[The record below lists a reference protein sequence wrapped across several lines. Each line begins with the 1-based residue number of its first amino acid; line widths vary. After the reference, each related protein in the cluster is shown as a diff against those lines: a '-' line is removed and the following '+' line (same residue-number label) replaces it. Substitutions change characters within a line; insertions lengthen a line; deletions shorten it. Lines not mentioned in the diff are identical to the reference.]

1 MSAWRRLLDQLVR
14 ERGRALF
21 GYAYALTGDRYNA
34 EDLLQDALV
43 RAFRSG
49 RTASSLDAAHVY
61 VKRAIAT
68 AFIDRS
74 RRAAVR
80 PLISGIG
87 GDLQHWVWALPPSPD
102 HAGNVESALDLQAAL
117 LALTPRERACIV
129 LRFMDDLTV
138 SVVADTLGLAPG
150 TVKRYLS
157 DAREKLREVL
167 PGLDLDDVETV
178 SVETVSVDTRDGSGR

>member
-1 MSAWRRLLDQLVR
+1 MSAWRGLLEQLVR

-21 GYAYALTGDRYNA
+21 GYAYALTGVRYDA

-49 RTASSLDAAHVY
+49 RHASTLDAGHVY

-80 PLISGIG
+80 PLASGTG
-87 GDLQHWVWALPPSPD
+87 GDLQDWVWGLPISPD
-102 HAGNVESALDLQAAL
+102 HASKVESALDLQSAL
-117 LALTPRERACIV
+117 LILAPRERACVV
-129 LRFMDDLTV
+129 LRFMDDQTV
-138 SVVADTLGLAPG
+138 DTVAETLGLAPG

-157 DAREKLREVL
+157 DARAKLREVL
-167 PGLDLDDVETV
+167 PGLDWDYGETV
-178 SVETVSVDTRDGSGR
+178 AVQTRDGSGL

>member
-1 MSAWRRLLDQLVR
+1 MSAWRGLLDQLVR

-21 GYAYALTGDRYNA
+21 GYAYVLTGDRYDA

-49 RTASSLDAAHVY
+49 RTASSLNGAHVY

-74 RRAAVR
+74 RRLAVR
-80 PLISGIG
+80 PLISGTG
-87 GDLQHWVWALPPSPD
+87 GDLQDWVWGLPISPD
-102 HAGNVESALDLQAAL
+102 HAADVESALDLQSAL
-117 LALTPRERACIV
+117 LVLAPRERACMV

-138 SVVADTLGLAPG
+138 DAVADTLGLAPG

-157 DAREKLREVL
+157 DARAKLREVL
-167 PGLDLDDVETV
+167 PGLDLDDAETV
-178 SVETVSVDTRDGSGR
+178 SVETRDGRGR

>member
-1 MSAWRRLLDQLVR
+1 MSAWRVMLDQLVH

-21 GYAYALTGDRYNA
+21 GYAYALTGDRYDA

-49 RTASSLDAAHVY
+49 RTASSVDAAHIY

-74 RRAAVR
+74 RRLAAR
-80 PLISGIG
+80 PLISGTG
-87 GDLQHWVWALPPSPD
+87 GDLQEWVWNLPISPD
-102 HAGNVESALDLQAAL
+102 HAGDVESALDLQSAL
-117 LALTPRERACIV
+117 LILAPRERVCMV
-129 LRFMDDLTV
+129 LRFMDDMTV
-138 SVVADTLGLAPG
+138 DAVADTLGLAPG

-157 DAREKLREVL
+157 DARAKLREVL
-167 PGLDLDDVETV
+167 PELDLGEAETA
-178 SVETVSVDTRDGSGR
+178 SVDTRDGSGR